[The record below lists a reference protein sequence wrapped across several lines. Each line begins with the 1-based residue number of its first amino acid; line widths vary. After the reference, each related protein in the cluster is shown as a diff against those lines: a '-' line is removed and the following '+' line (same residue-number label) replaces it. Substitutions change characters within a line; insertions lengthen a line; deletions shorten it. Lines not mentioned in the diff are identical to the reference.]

1 MAGNFHFAP
10 GKSFQQHHVHVHDLQ
25 PFGTSQF
32 NTSHIIHRLSFGE
45 DYPGILNPLDGYTEI
60 SPQES
65 IMYQYFVKIVPTIY
79 RPLSGDLVKSNQFS
93 VTKHQRKTNPAAGET
108 GLPGVF
114 VLYDLSPLLVQLTEH
129 RRSFAHFLT
138 GICAIIGG
146 VFTVAGMIDSMVYHS
161 AKALQKKVELGKAS

>member
-1 MAGNFHFAP
+1 MIV
-10 GKSFQQHHVHVHDLQ
+10 SLVLML
-25 PFGTSQF
+25 QF

-79 RPLSGDLVKSNQFS
+79 RPLSGELVKSNQFS
-93 VTKHQRKTNPAAGET
+93 VTKHHRRTNPAAGET

-114 VLYDLSPLLVQLTEH
+114 ILYDLSPLLVQLTEH
-129 RRSFAHFLT
+129 RR
-138 GICAIIGG
+138 
-146 VFTVAGMIDSMVYHS
+146 
-161 AKALQKKVELGKAS
+161 